1 MGRQLR
7 SLRRGEMRSLVPA
20 RSTGTAVVHVPN
32 YGVTYITN
40 SSAESY
46 VLDAP
51 EEGSEKTFLISA
63 AASTV
68 TVIRG
73 NTAGAQTVSFNTTG
87 GNTILTAGSTVDR
100 CIQLVGI
107 NATQW
112 FITNT
117 RPGNLAINSTGIVGS
132 TT

>member
-7 SLRRGEMRSLVPA
+7 TLRGGEKTSLVPA

-46 VLDAP
+46 VLAAP
-51 EEGSEKTFLISA
+51 EEGIRKTFLFSA
-63 AASTV
+63 AASSV

-73 NTAGAQTVSFNTTG
+73 NTSGAQTVSFNTTG

-100 CIQLVGI
+100 CIELIGI
-107 NATQW
+107 NTTQW
-112 FITNT
+112 FITNV
-117 RPGNLAINSTGIVGS
+117 RPGNLAINSTGVVGS

>member
-7 SLRRGEMRSLVPA
+7 SLRRGATVSLVPA

-40 SSAESY
+40 STAESY

-51 EEGSEKTFLISA
+51 EEGIEKTFLFSA
-63 AASTV
+63 AASSAV
-68 TVIRG
+68 VIRG

-87 GNTILTAGSTVDR
+87 GNTIITVAGTMDR
-100 CIQLVGI
+100 CIELVGI

-112 FITNT
+112 FIKHT
-117 RPGNLAINSTGIVGS
+117 RPSTITANSSFVVAS

>member
-7 SLRRGEMRSLVPA
+7 SLRRAEKDSLIPA
-20 RSTGTAVVHVPN
+20 RSTGAGVVHVTN

-51 EEGSEKTFLISA
+51 EEGVRKMLLLSAGASSA
-63 AASTV
+63 A
-68 TVIRG
+68 VIRG
-73 NTAGAQTVSFNTTG
+73 NTSGAQSVSFNTTG
-87 GNTILTAGSTVDR
+87 GNTIMTVAGTIDR
-100 CIQLVGI
+100 CIELIGI

-112 FITNT
+112 FITNV
-117 RPGNLAINSTGIVGS
+117 RPSTITIATTYIVQS